1 MPTNTTSLDFSPIA
15 KKHFCIDNDESRSF
29 DLDTSDLTIINRLN
43 DGINRLNDCEIHVQA
58 ILDGVNLTEDEDL
71 HDYKLIGDR
80 LAAVDKEMRSIIDYI
95 FDAPVSAACAPSG
108 SMFDPFG
115 GQFRFEFIIDVLVQ
129 QYSDN
134 VNAEYKKMDERLK
147 KHTQK
152 YKKG

>member
-1 MPTNTTSLDFSPIA
+1 MPTNTISLDLSPIA
-15 KKHFCIDNDESRSF
+15 KKHFCIDNDENRSF

-43 DGINRLNDCEIHVQA
+43 EGIARLNDCELHAQA
-58 ILDGVNLTEDEDL
+58 ILDGVNLTEEEDL
-71 HDYKLIGDR
+71 HDYKLVGDR
-80 LAAVDKEMRSIIDYI
+80 LTAVDKEMRDIIDYI

-115 GQFRFEFIIDVLVQ
+115 GQFRFEFIINVLVN

-134 VNAEYKKMDERLK
+134 VSEEYKKMDARLK

>member
-1 MPTNTTSLDFSPIA
+1 MNTKAISLDFSSIA

-43 DGINRLNDCEIHVQA
+43 EGITRLHDCELHAQA
-58 ILDGVNLTEDEDL
+58 ILDGVNLTEEEDL
-71 HDYKLIGDR
+71 HDYKLVGDR
-80 LAAVDKEMRSIIDYI
+80 LTEVDKEMRGIIDYI

-115 GQFRFEFIIDVLVQ
+115 GQFRFEFIINILVQ

-134 VNAEYKKMDERLK
+134 VSAEYQKIDARLK